1 MYKHLFKLIW
11 NKRRQNFLFLSEIL
25 VSFMVIFAVF
35 SLMVY
40 YYLNYRKPQGI
51 AYQDI
56 WNVSYSN
63 PSKSSNTDSVKMF
76 YNRLASTLKALPQV
90 DEVCFTAGNYPYADS
105 HSTTGFSYAG
115 KSYSRINTY
124 NVDDNYAQTL
134 NMKVLEGRWFTKQ
147 DGLGRN
153 NSMVINETLRKQLF
167 GSSPAVGK
175 LIGGEEI
182 KDKSKVIGVVADVK
196 AEGDYWPAGPG
207 FYKRLDT
214 GAFHWIGDMLLRVN
228 KDADAAF
235 ESKLHKLLA
244 NNIKNSNLEIKHL
257 SEMRDSKNQETAIP
271 MMICIVIASFLII
284 NVALGLFGVLWYNIN
299 QRRGEIG
306 LRRAIGASGSVVAAQ
321 LVLESLFLATLSIIV
336 GTFFAIQFPLL
347 NVFDV
352 PSAVYLIALLLS
364 ILFIYLLVILC
375 SLYPGKQ
382 AASIHPAIALHE
394 E

>member
-63 PSKSSNTDSVKMF
+63 PSKSSNTDSVNMF

-306 LRRAIGASGSVVAAQ
+306 LRRAIGASGSAVAAQ

>member
-63 PSKSSNTDSVKMF
+63 PSKSSNTDSVNMF

-306 LRRAIGASGSVVAAQ
+306 LRRAIGASGSAVAAQ

-382 AASIHPAIALHE
+382 AAAIHPAIALHE